1 MLRPNVTALYRLSF
15 CRISIRNPIRTDRLK
30 SSLKHMLI
38 AMHLIRKVLFL
49 LCLMPGFLY
58 AAEEYVTVEDG
69 STIKV
74 FLFFPKNDGEGPWP
88 LSVLMSGGI
97 ANEYIVRAQ
106 FWLGHEL
113 ANRGWVIAV
122 PVSPDANAFFGE
134 SGDRIPQVIKHLQE
148 APNIE
153 TGKSLLVGVSNG
165 GSSALQIA
173 SHDPQNYYGVV
184 AVPGIIKDVETI
196 GNFQDLPVF
205 VRIGENDFLGWN
217 RQLPQLEQQLSEAGA
232 RVNAKLELGANHVFP
247 INWDELQPWLDSVR
261 ETARKDAAAAH
272 LEGH

>member
-1 MLRPNVTALYRLSF
+1 MH
-15 CRISIRNPIRTDRLK
+15 PIRTL
-30 SSLKHMLI
+30 
-38 AMHLIRKVLFL
+38 AFL
-49 LCLMPGFLY
+49 LWLIPGFIY
-58 AAEEYVTVEDG
+58 ADEEYVTVEDG

-74 FLFFPKNDGEGPWP
+74 FLFYPKNDGEGPWP

-122 PVSPDANAFFGE
+122 PVSPDANAFFGK
-134 SGDRIPQVIKHLQE
+134 SGDRIPQVIAHLQE
-148 APNIE
+148 KSNIDK
-153 TGKSLLVGVSNG
+153 GKSLLVGVSNG
-165 GSSALQIA
+165 GSSALEIA
-173 SHDPQNYYGVV
+173 SHNPDKYYGVV

-217 RQLPQLEQQLSEAGA
+217 RQLPQLEQELSAAGA
-232 RVNAKLELGANHVFP
+232 RVNAKLEPGANHVFP
-247 INWDELQPWLDSVR
+247 IDWEELQPWLDNVR
-261 ETARKDAAAAH
+261 EAARTDGAAAY
-272 LEGH
+272 LEGR